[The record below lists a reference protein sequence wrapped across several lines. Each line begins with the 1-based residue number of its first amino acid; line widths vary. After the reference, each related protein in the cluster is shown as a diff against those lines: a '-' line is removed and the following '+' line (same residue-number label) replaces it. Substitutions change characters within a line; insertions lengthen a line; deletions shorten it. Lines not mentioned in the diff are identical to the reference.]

1 MRKAAR
7 RGALWKGH
15 LSWRFF
21 HFTEKEVKHT
31 ETGTGHR
38 FTDAE
43 MEIARGTDL
52 PDLLEHLGYQVM
64 KIGRYHTTKEM
75 DSLRI
80 KNRRTWRRYS
90 ENTGG
95 DAITFLQR
103 FCSKSFPEAV
113 EYLLNYHGRTRDSPA
128 RPHPKAM
135 AEPEKIPF
143 ALPQANTDHRRV
155 FAYLQ
160 KRGIAPQVIRA
171 FLSSGLLYEDAQHHN
186 CVFVGRDAS
195 GEPRFA
201 SRRGTYDLN
210 GPGFKRDVAGSD
222 KRVAFRLPSRPELD
236 WVLVF
241 EAPIDLMSYAD
252 KGSYL
257 RGDAIACDH
266 AYVSRGTLLAG
277 HARVED
283 DAYIRGAVL
292 TDHARAS
299 GFAVIVYNQDTGGV
313 PMLSGQS
320 AVYGRVSGDVRLTD
334 TALVISGEEIQNDT
348 LDTLVISG
356 QGRSVIRDDSRDE
369 LVPQTGQ
376 PEPSKAKIKER
387 QVER

>member
-1 MRKAAR
+1 MQTAERTR
-7 RGALWKGH
+7 
-15 LSWRFF
+15 
-21 HFTEKEVKHT
+21 FTE
-31 ETGTGHR
+31 
-38 FTDAE
+38 AE
-43 MEIARGTDL
+43 MATVRDTDL
-52 PDLLEHLGYQVM
+52 PDLLISLGYQV
-64 KIGRYHTTKEM
+64 KRIGRYYTTQEM
-75 DSLRI
+75 DSIRI
-80 KNRRTWRRYS
+80 KDRRTWFRYS
-90 ENTGG
+90 EGIGG

-135 AEPEKIPF
+135 TEPEKIPF

-222 KRVAFRLPSRPELD
+222 KCVAFRLPSRPELD

-241 EAPIDLMSYAD
+241 EAPIDLMSYLTLHRQVT
-252 KGSYL
+252 SN
-257 RGDAIACDH
+257 AIALCGL
-266 AYVSRGTLLAG
+266 Y
-277 HARVED
+277 E
-283 DAYIRGAVL
+283 GA
-292 TDHARAS
+292 
-299 GFAVIVYNQDTGGV
+299 
-313 PMLSGQS
+313 
-320 AVYGRVSGDVRLTD
+320 
-334 TALVISGEEIQNDT
+334 
-348 LDTLVISG
+348 LDTYLQDAPHIRRIALCLDTDGPG
-356 QGRSVIRDDSRDE
+356 QAAAER
-369 LVPQTGQ
+369 LQ
-376 PEPSKAKIKER
+376 AKYEGLGYIVKIQRPPRGKDWNEYLQQRCIKER
-387 QVER
+387 RLEIS

>member
-135 AEPEKIPF
+135 AEPEKIPL
-143 ALPQANTDHRRV
+143 ALPQANTDHHRE
-155 FAYLQ
+155 FA
-160 KRGIAPQVIRA
+160 
-171 FLSSGLLYEDAQHHN
+171 
-186 CVFVGRDAS
+186 
-195 GEPRFA
+195 
-201 SRRGTYDLN
+201 
-210 GPGFKRDVAGSD
+210 
-222 KRVAFRLPSRPELD
+222 
-236 WVLVF
+236 
-241 EAPIDLMSYAD
+241 
-252 KGSYL
+252 
-257 RGDAIACDH
+257 
-266 AYVSRGTLLAG
+266 
-277 HARVED
+277 
-283 DAYIRGAVL
+283 
-292 TDHARAS
+292 
-299 GFAVIVYNQDTGGV
+299 
-313 PMLSGQS
+313 
-320 AVYGRVSGDVRLTD
+320 
-334 TALVISGEEIQNDT
+334 
-348 LDTLVISG
+348 
-356 QGRSVIRDDSRDE
+356 
-369 LVPQTGQ
+369 
-376 PEPSKAKIKER
+376 
-387 QVER
+387 

>member
-21 HFTEKEVKHT
+21 HFTGKEVKHT

-80 KNRRTWRRYS
+80 KNRRTWHRYS

-113 EYLLNYHGRTRDSPA
+113 EYLLNYRRTRDSPA
-128 RPHPKAM
+128 RPRPQNVTAP
-135 AEPEKIPF
+135 PEQIPF
-143 ALPQANTDHRRV
+143 SLPPANADHRRV

-210 GPGFKRDVAGSD
+210 GPGFKRDVAGSN

-241 EAPIDLMSYAD
+241 EAPIDLMSYLT
-252 KGSYL
+252 L
-257 RGDAIACDH
+257 RRQVTSNAIALCGL
-266 AYVSRGTLLAG
+266 Y
-277 HARVED
+277 E
-283 DAYIRGAVL
+283 GA
-292 TDHARAS
+292 
-299 GFAVIVYNQDTGGV
+299 
-313 PMLSGQS
+313 
-320 AVYGRVSGDVRLTD
+320 
-334 TALVISGEEIQNDT
+334 
-348 LDTLVISG
+348 LDTYLLDNPHIRRIALCLDADGPG
-356 QGRSVIRDDSRDE
+356 QAAAER
-369 LVPQTGQ
+369 LQ
-376 PEPSKAKIKER
+376 AKYEGMGYTVKIQKPARGKDWNEYLQQRCIKER
-387 QVER
+387 SLEIN